1 MSANREID
9 EISGVDT
16 TGHEWDGIKE
26 LNNPMPRWWLW
37 TLYATIVWALSYAIV
52 YPAIP
57 GLKTSS
63 KGLVEWSS
71 RGDLR
76 EELALAETGKLA
88 ITNQIASMDIHALLA
103 DEKLRTFA
111 VSAGASLYKI
121 NCVQCHG
128 SGAQGGVG
136 YPNLNDDSWL
146 WGGTP
151 DQVYLT
157 LQHGIRSTTDAE
169 TRDSMM
175 PAFGKD
181 GLLEQAQIKE
191 VTNFVLKM
199 GGLEHDATLA
209 IPGAA
214 VYAGNCAACHG
225 EKGEGNIE
233 FGAPQLND
241 AIWLFG
247 GTSRQ
252 INAQIVAPG
261 HGMMP
266 AWGPRLGDTNVKML
280 TAYVMSLGGGQAAGN
295 GP

>member
-1 MSANREID
+1 MSGNKEID
-9 EISGVDT
+9 EFTGVDT

-37 TLYATIVWALSYAIV
+37 TLYATIVWAIGYTIA
-52 YPAIP
+52 YPAFP
-57 GLKTSS
+57 GLTTTS
-63 KGLVEWSS
+63 KGMTEWSS

-76 EELALAETGKLA
+76 ADLAAVEKSNEA
-88 ITNQIASMDIHALLA
+88 ITGQIASMDINAILA

-111 VSAGASLYKI
+111 VSAGGSLYKI

-146 WGGTP
+146 WGGTA
-151 DQVYLT
+151 DQVNLT
-157 LQHGIRSTTDAE
+157 LRHGIRSTTDPE

-181 GLLEQAQIKE
+181 GILNPDQIKQ
-191 VTNFVLKM
+191 VTNYVLQM
-199 GGLEHDATLA
+199 GGLEHDAALA
-209 IPGAA
+209 TPGATLFA
-214 VYAGNCAACHG
+214 ENCVACHG

-247 GTSRQ
+247 GTAEQ
-252 INAQIVAPG
+252 INKQIVAPS

-266 AWGPRLGDTNVKML
+266 AWEPRLGETNVKML
-280 TAYVMSLGGGQAAGN
+280 TAYVMSLGGGTTGTGQ
-295 GP
+295 